1 MLPKFAYKFWKVYDR
16 FFDGTKPG
24 LPGAIPATKYFS
36 QIIII
41 SIIGIYKNGIIFYNL
56 QVRLYN
62 RLNWPM
68 KSMYKFSLFTLLNLI
83 SVN

>member
-1 MLPKFAYKFWKVYDR
+1 MIDSSTER
-16 FFDGTKPG
+16 SPG
-24 LPGAIPATKYFS
+24 CLAPYQLRNIFLKYM
-36 QIIII
+36 III